1 MQDYGQIEISTWQQ
15 DDSVFVRFTD
25 TGSGMSEEVRDRIF
39 EPFFTTKEVGT
50 GTGLGLSITYDII
63 KRHDGDIRV
72 ESELGK
78 GTTFVIRLPA
88 EQRKRA
94 ET

>member
-1 MQDYGQIEISTWQQ
+1 
-15 DDSVFVRFTD
+15 
-25 TGSGMSEEVRDRIF
+25 MSEEVRDRIF